1 MQVNVLGFQTV
12 LDVCRAHN
20 LRLFC
25 PSTIGAFGPS
35 SPRNPTPDVTI
46 QRPRYIYG
54 ISKVYMELLGE
65 VCICVYIYIVYIL
78 CVCVCAHV

>member
-12 LDVCRAHN
+12 LDVCHAHN

-65 VCICVYIYIVYIL
+65 VCIYTVY
-78 CVCVCAHV
+78 VCVFVCMFDK